1 MKKYKNEIDKLV
13 NELAETDRKLSR
25 EKVIGVS
32 TVK

>member
-13 NELAETDRKLSR
+13 NELVESDKKFSR
-25 EKVIGVS
+25 EKIIGVS